1 MKVTSPNHPATAA
14 AATHSHRKTAAP
26 ASGEQ
31 FTVTAVTTG
40 DGQTPEAPA
49 AAKNAAA
56 HAGKAVPPGLAK
68 VQARLQELA
77 ASNPNRGQSNALSVI
92 NRNVARYAEQ
102 QAAAVTTPEASATPE
117 TPMAADSAA
126 TAPAA
131 TPPLASTPSE
141 SPGTPET
148 STIAAVTTPSE
159 TTETPET
166 VAASTVAPDIAN
178 STAT

>member
-14 AATHSHRKTAAP
+14 AASISHRKTAAP

-31 FTVTAVTTG
+31 FTVTAVTA
-40 DGQTPEAPA
+40 DADQTPETPPV

-77 ASNPNRGQSNALSVI
+77 ASNPNSGRSNALSVI

-102 QAAAVTTPEASATPE
+102 QAAVTTPETSATPE
-117 TPMAADSAA
+117 TP
-126 TAPAA
+126 PA

-141 SPGTPET
+141 SPTTPEDSTTTT
-148 STIAAVTTPSE
+148 S
-159 TTETPET
+159 ET
-166 VAASTVAPDIAN
+166 VAAATVAPD
-178 STAT
+178 TASGTAA